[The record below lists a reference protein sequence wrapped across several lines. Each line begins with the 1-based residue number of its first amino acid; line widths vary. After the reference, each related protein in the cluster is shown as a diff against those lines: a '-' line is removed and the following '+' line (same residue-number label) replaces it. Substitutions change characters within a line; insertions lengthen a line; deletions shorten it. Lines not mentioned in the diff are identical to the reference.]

1 MTVKGIKKQQQRRVT
16 KRCSTAIPSTYRNN
30 VFIEPHT
37 HDILCGRGGGAVL
50 EHQGNYKLIDMVL
63 LEMEKYHSST
73 GKKSNKSNIIQKI
86 LEDISNLKPA
96 GRFLNKKNNNWF
108 EQDNVF
114 ARKTIAKTFRDQAKK
129 MAKSKKGTSLVAD
142 LTSSLVTSSLV
153 MVVSMDDITEPV
165 KSYNDTDDNYN
176 YNYNYNYNDD
186 VDNDDE
192 DEDEDDDDDIEEEYD
207 MDLFSNLQE
216 QDHLIDGIMDGDDL
230 NINWGDDIAEEYDM
244 DLFSNLQEQDH
255 LIDGILDG
263 DDLNINWG
271 DDFEWKWDATF
282 EWNWDGEYDLNYE
295 KINVLLN
302 L

>member
-129 MAKSKKGTSLVAD
+129 VAKSKKGTSLVAD
-142 LTSSLVTSSLV
+142 VTSSLVTSSLV

-207 MDLFSNLQE
+207 RGLFSNLQE
-216 QDHLIDGIMDGDDL
+216 QDHLT
-230 NINWGDDIAEEYDM
+230 
-244 DLFSNLQEQDH
+244 
-255 LIDGILDG
+255 DGILDG

-271 DDFEWKWDATF
+271 DDFEWKWDGTF

-295 KINVLLN
+295 KINALLN

>member
-96 GRFLNKKNNNWF
+96 GRFLNKKNKNWF

-192 DEDEDDDDDIEEEYD
+192 DEDEDDDNNDDDVDDDEDDEEDYKA
-207 MDLFSNLQE
+207 LFSNLL
-216 QDHLIDGIMDGDDL
+216 LIDGIGDDGVDL
-230 NINWGDDIAEEYDM
+230 NINWEDVI
-244 DLFSNLQEQDH
+244 
-255 LIDGILDG
+255 
-263 DDLNINWG
+263 
-271 DDFEWKWDATF
+271 EWKWDGNF
-282 EWNWDGEYDLNYE
+282 EWNWDGKFDLDYE
-295 KINVLLN
+295 LINELLN